1 LNLVVFNWTPILLP
15 FVIGWVNYRAFD
27 RSLRIL
33 FFFVVYG
40 TVNEVISLI
49 LRSVV
54 HLQNT
59 MPVSNL
65 YYMMEFIFLGLFF
78 REVLKERFHQ
88 AIFVVIIFLFEA
100 ASIINLL
107 FFQTIYEYPSAM
119 QAVSKIILI
128 SFTLLLFYKIMDE
141 ARIQNLW
148 KEPLVYINVSV
159 LIYYSGNLFFSI
171 MFNLILEYS
180 RAFSKITTYYLSI
193 LNAIFYVLIALGFW
207 YVKAN
212 GKKQLSGAGVKI

>member
-1 LNLVVFNWTPILLP
+1 MNLVVFNWTPILLP
-15 FVIGWVNYRAFD
+15 FVIGWLNYRAFD

-49 LRSVV
+49 LRSGL

-65 YYMMEFIFLGLFF
+65 YYMVEFIFLGLFY
-78 REVLKERFHQ
+78 REVLKEKFHP
-88 AIFVVIIFLFEA
+88 AIFVMIIFLFEA

-107 FFQTIYEYPSAM
+107 FFQSLYEYPSAM
-119 QAVSKIILI
+119 QAISKIVLI

-148 KEPLVYINVSV
+148 KEPLVYINVAV
-159 LIYYSGNLFFSI
+159 LVYYSGNLFFSV

-180 RAFSKITTYYLSI
+180 RAFSKITTYYFSI
-193 LNAIFYVLIALGFW
+193 LNTLFYVLIALGFW
-207 YVKAN
+207 RVKSSR
-212 GKKQLSGAGVKI
+212 KRQLA